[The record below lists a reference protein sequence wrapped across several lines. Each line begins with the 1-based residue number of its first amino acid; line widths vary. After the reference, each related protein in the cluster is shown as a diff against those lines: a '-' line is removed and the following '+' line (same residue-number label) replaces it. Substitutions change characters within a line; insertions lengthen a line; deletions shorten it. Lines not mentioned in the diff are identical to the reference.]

1 MSLPPWIR
9 IAEERIAEAM
19 EKGDFDNLPG
29 KGKPLDLEDDSRV
42 PEDLRLAYKV
52 LKNAGMSPP
61 ELEGRKEL
69 MRMED
74 LLANAPDEKTRYQ
87 AIRRINYLALK
98 MGETRPHSAL
108 LDEHEYSG
116 RVLDRLTRKAG
127 DKTTGDK

>member
-1 MSLPPWIR
+1 V
-9 IAEERIAEAM
+9 AEERIAKAM
-19 EKGDFDNLPG
+19 EKGEFDDLPG
-29 KGKPLDLEDDSRV
+29 KGKPLELEDDSRV

-61 ELEGRKEL
+61 EVEGRKEI

-98 MGETRPHSAL
+98 IGEVRPHSAM
-108 LDEHEYSG
+108 LDEHEYST

-127 DKTTGDK
+127 EKPPGEK